1 MGAAFALAQQLF
13 EEDCEQIR
21 RLNQRLCSLLADVP
35 GLRINGDA
43 QQRIAHTLSLTFGS
57 NDLDFNVLGHGIAF
71 SSTSACN
78 SAKNTPSHVLLALG
92 HDAKAASQTIRLSLG
107 RFTSEDDID
116 RAARLIK
123 AARVQPA
130 FWAVAQS

>member
-1 MGAAFALAQQLF
+1 
-13 EEDCEQIR
+13 
-21 RLNQRLCSLLADVP
+21 LADVP
-35 GLRINGDA
+35 RLRINGDPH
-43 QQRIAHTLSLTFGS
+43 QRIAHTLSLTFDS
-57 NDLDFNVLGHGIAF
+57 NDLDLNVLGQDIAF

-78 SAKNTPSHVLLALG
+78 SAKNAPSHVLLALG
-92 HDAKAASQTIRLSLG
+92 HDAQAASQTIRLSLG

-130 FWAVAQS
+130 FWAVAQC